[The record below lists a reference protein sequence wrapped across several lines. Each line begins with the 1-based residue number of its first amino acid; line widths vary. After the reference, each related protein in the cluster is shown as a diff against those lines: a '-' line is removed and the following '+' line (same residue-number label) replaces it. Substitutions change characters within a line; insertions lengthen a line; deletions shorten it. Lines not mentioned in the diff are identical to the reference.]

1 MRYTQNHRQV
11 GFDESKIAVKKS
23 LDKSGNYLKNCFE
36 EVAIVSGFLTNYK
49 CKWIKDLYIPETE
62 KDKTLSK

>member
-1 MRYTQNHRQV
+1 MLYTLSSAGE
-11 GFDESKIAVKKS
+11 GFDKSKIAVKKS

-36 EVAIVSGFLTNYK
+36 EVAIVSGFLKNYK